1 MGFFQRKYCWC
12 DFDWWTRNSCLWLV
26 CPCPAILTQCCTQFK
41 SPGSRFFEY
50 CICIIMLHS
59 HLNDMEIPETKRFI
73 PKGSELVCR
82 IGLPCRPQPPR
93 TPHEVYT
100 TYDCLSLRFCWK
112 RTWHGT
118 ICNCNF
124 RNLSCPTKRFHGTK
138 RICQVIFNIYIVGV
152 VSMYSSLS
160 LHSRSIP
167 TVNRLTQKHQAQVAF
182 VACPLLSPVVS
193 MKDFIKSFC
202 RRQDDFL

>member
-1 MGFFQRKYCWC
+1 M
-12 DFDWWTRNSCLWLV
+12 WLV

-41 SPGSRFFEY
+41 SPGLRFFEY

-73 PKGSELVCR
+73 PKGFELVCR

-100 TYDCLSLRFCWK
+100 TYDSLSLRFWAENA
-112 RTWHGT
+112 RGMAPFATVT
-118 ICNCNF
+118 
-124 RNLSCPTKRFHGTK
+124 SVTCPTKRFHGTK

-167 TVNRLTQKHQAQVAF
+167 TVNRLTQKQQAQVAF

-202 RRQDDFL
+202 KRQDDFL